1 MALNILITGGFGFIG
16 GRLSIYLKGLGQ
28 NIIVGSRKT
37 NTKPLSQK
45 KINEKKVIWNDL
57 SSLKKLCKGI
67 DVIIHTAGMNS
78 QDCANDPVAALEFN
92 GVATTRLVSAALSSG
107 VKKFIYLS
115 TAHVYSSP
123 LVGIISEKSY
133 LQNFHPYA
141 TSHLAGEMAVIKAYK
156 EKKIEGI
163 VLRISNA
170 FGVPSDH
177 KINCWNLLVNDLCK
191 QAVVNKE
198 LCLHSDG
205 SQLRDFIPLNELCEI
220 IRTFITDKSI
230 NNELGVFNIGT
241 GKTKSV
247 IKMAKV
253 IQNRCEKILE
263 FRPKLNFKKNLSKDK
278 HPIFKYKTYKLNK
291 MGYHHNSENSIK
303 EIDQL
308 LHFCNHA
315 YGIHKEKS
323 DIRLQ
328 V

>member
-16 GRLSIYLKGLGQ
+16 GRLSTYLKELGQ
-28 NIIVGSRKT
+28 NIIVGTRNT
-37 NTKPLSQK
+37 NSKPFSLK
-45 KINEKKVIWNDL
+45 KINEKKVIWDDL
-57 SSLKKLCKGI
+57 TSLKKLCQGI

-92 GVATTRLVSAALSSG
+92 GVATTRLVSAALCSG

-133 LQNFHPYA
+133 PKNFHPYA

-156 EKKIEGI
+156 EKKIQGI

-177 KINCWNLLVNDLCK
+177 RINCWNLLVNDLCK
-191 QAVVNKE
+191 QAVINKE
-198 LCLHSDG
+198 LCLKSDG
-205 SQLRDFIPLNELCEI
+205 NQLRDFIPLSELCQI
-220 IRTFITDKSI
+220 IRTFITDLSI
-230 NNELGVFNIGT
+230 NKELGVFNIGT

-247 IKMAKV
+247 IQMAKV

-263 FRPKLNFKKNLSKDK
+263 FRPKLIFKKKFEEHNPST
-278 HPIFKYKTYKLNK
+278 FKYITNRLNK
-291 MGYHHNSENSIK
+291 IGYHHNNRNSIK
-303 EIDQL
+303 EIDKL
-308 LHFCNHA
+308 LQFCDLT
-315 YGIHKEKS
+315 YGIDRAKKE
-323 DIRLQ
+323 
-328 V
+328 